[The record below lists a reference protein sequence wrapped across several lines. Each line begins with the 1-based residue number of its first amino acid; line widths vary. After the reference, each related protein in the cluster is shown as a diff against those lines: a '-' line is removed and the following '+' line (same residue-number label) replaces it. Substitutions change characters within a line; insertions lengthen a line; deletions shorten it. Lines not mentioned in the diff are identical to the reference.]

1 MSASPMVRCVLFLN
15 YNSFTPSHPH
25 LSPDTQ
31 KMSRNLMTFPL
42 EPGWL
47 HWLSYDSRILVEGFL
62 NVLLFYITQHVWEY
76 VQFDI
81 LETISADLRVCV
93 SKKQMQMSTE
103 YVVWFPQPTQHLNE
117 LLRLIQQA
125 YQMFESLIELTFGMS
140 LKTLIQTFAS
150 QTSSQCWTCSCKYP
164 WLRTDYWLTD

>member
-1 MSASPMVRCVLFLN
+1 MVRCVLFLN
-15 YNSFTPSHPH
+15 WNSFTPSHPH

-47 HWLSYDSRILVEGFL
+47 HWLSYDSRVLVEGFL
-62 NVLLFYITQHVWEY
+62 NVFLFYITQHVWEY

-93 SKKQMQMSTE
+93 SKKQMQMSRE
-103 YVVWFPQPTQHLNE
+103 YVVWPALFVTTTNPTSHL
-117 LLRLIQQA
+117 
-125 YQMFESLIELTFGMS
+125 LTS
-140 LKTLIQTFAS
+140 PKSARNPYKHTKCLKAWL
-150 QTSSQCWTCSCKYP
+150 SSHSVCLSK
-164 WLRTDYWLTD
+164 R